1 MCVCASVHFEKVITE
16 LRVNQLVVLLGYFY
30 YNTNVNPDRGRTMV
44 TVTVSEGERET
55 SRIDVP
61 LNTSYLEQSIRMEF
75 LLHFT
80 LPNRLF
86 ELYFSKWNI

>member
-1 MCVCASVHFEKVITE
+1 
-16 LRVNQLVVLLGYFY
+16 
-30 YNTNVNPDRGRTMV
+30 MV